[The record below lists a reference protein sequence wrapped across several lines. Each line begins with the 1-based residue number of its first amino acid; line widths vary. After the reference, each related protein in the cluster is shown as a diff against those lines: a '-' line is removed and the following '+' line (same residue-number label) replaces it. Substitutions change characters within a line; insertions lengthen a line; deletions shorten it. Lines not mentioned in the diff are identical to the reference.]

1 MIDLDVIELELTC
14 PRCGFVND
22 FKFRQA
28 RLRDVIICRG
38 CHGNIQLDDQ
48 LNTCRKARTAVR
60 RAMQELQESLKS
72 LTGTIRIRI

>member
-1 MIDLDVIELELTC
+1 
-14 PRCGFVND
+14 
-22 FKFRQA
+22 
-28 RLRDVIICRG
+28 
-38 CHGNIQLDDQ
+38 